1 MLSTSSKELGNRL
14 QTPTLIGC
22 IFLRIKLLRI
32 SSFRFSSLRSAK
44 PSILAQFLSNWQNF
58 FSFLLQQHYQL
69 GSTAFCR
76 ASNYTSLFTAAN
88 SKPENFSNHSQQP
101 TQPSTRGF
109 SPPATRRAPFCAV
122 EPASIHREMRRK
134 DESAQDSLITKI
146 L

>member
-109 SPPATRRAPFCAV
+109 SPPPLV
-122 EPASIHREMRRK
+122 EHCSVQSSPPVYTEKCGGKMNRHRIH
-134 DESAQDSLITKI
+134 
-146 L
+146 